1 MMRIIE
7 LSQGS
12 LEWHEHRAK
21 YLGASE
27 ISAVLGVSPW
37 EKPKDLFL
45 KKIGYVKE
53 NISSDKQKLFD
64 KGHSKEIIARD
75 KYELQTLKKFHPMV
89 ILNDGYP
96 YLSASLD
103 GLSDDGELIEIKYLG
118 LEDYLNVV
126 LGIKIPDKYIPQV
139 QCQMLLAGVD
149 KMTFIGIN
157 ESDDIATMTVEK
169 DSLFICDMISKAD
182 IFWGKVLTKNWD

>member
-1 MMRIIE
+1 
-7 LSQGS
+7 
-12 LEWHEHRAK
+12 
-21 YLGASE
+21 
-27 ISAVLGVSPW
+27 
-37 EKPKDLFL
+37 
-45 KKIGYVKE
+45 
-53 NISSDKQKLFD
+53 
-64 KGHSKEIIARD
+64 
-75 KYELQTLKKFHPMV
+75 MV

-182 IFWGKVLTKNWD
+182 IFWGKVLNKNWD